1 MQELWL
7 PIPGWEGL
15 YEVSDQGR
23 VKNLAR
29 RVRTK
34 NNNQR
39 LAKERILRPAKT
51 NGYPRVSLSS
61 GNQSRR
67 FFVHH
72 LVAAA
77 FLGPRPEG
85 LHVLHGSSDRTDNR
99 AVNLRY
105 GTAKENMA
113 DKHRDGTRQ
122 IGDTAG
128 RRILHSSEVAEIY
141 QSSEASPALAARY
154 GVRET
159 TIRKIWSGKIW
170 RSVTCQLPQRA
181 VRVVR
186 VRAWQ
191 QSLPALPACPSPLP
205 LTSAAPPQMQ
215 P

>member
-122 IGDTAG
+122 IGEKSGCAKLT
-128 RRILHSSEVAEIY
+128 SSQVIEIRA
-141 QSSEASPALAARY
+141 QAAHTPLRALARQFQVSQPTIQRI
-154 GVRET
+154 VR
-159 TIRKIWSGKIW
+159 R
-170 RSVTCQLPQRA
+170 
-181 VRVVR
+181 
-186 VRAWQ
+186 
-191 QSLPALPACPSPLP
+191 
-205 LTSAAPPQMQ
+205 LTWAHL
-215 P
+215 